1 MHRGGASVIIS
12 AGKRGEQMVLAIDVG
27 NSVTALGLFGP
38 DGRLIFRSDLTT
50 LAQSTRDQYAICLL
64 DVFRLYGADIG
75 AVTGA
80 IVSSVVPAAT
90 AALCQAVERL
100 TGKPPLLMGPGVRTG
115 LNIKSDLHTQ
125 LGSDIV
131 AYSVGAAA
139 KYPTPLIV
147 VEMGTAVAMSLLNG
161 NVYEGCVIMPGVR
174 VSLDA
179 LSDRAASLPRISVDP
194 PASILGHNSV
204 DAMRSGA
211 VYGYASM
218 VDGMIDRLEEA
229 SAPAACVV
237 ATGSAGAEILQFC
250 KRKIIYDPDLL
261 LCGLYLIHQKN
272 TAPRQRRGCAAQGAE
287 HCAHRRTPD

>member
-1 MHRGGASVIIS
+1 
-12 AGKRGEQMVLAIDVG
+12 MVLVIDVG
-27 NSVTALGLFGP
+27 NSVTALGLFAL
-38 DGRLIFRSDLTT
+38 DGTLVFRSDLTT
-50 LAQSTRDQYAICLL
+50 PVQSSRDQYAICLL
-64 DVFRLYGADIG
+64 DVFRLYRADIG

-80 IVSSVVPAAT
+80 IVSSVVPSAT
-90 AALCQAVERL
+90 GALCQAVELL

-139 KYPTPLIV
+139 KYPTPQIV
-147 VEMGTAVAMSLLNG
+147 VEMGTAVTMSVLNG

-174 VSLDA
+174 VALDA
-179 LSDRAASLPRISVDP
+179 LSDRAASLPRISVQP

-237 ATGSAGAEILQFC
+237 CTGSAGAEILKFC

-272 TAPRQRRGCAAQGAE
+272 TAPKQRRGGPQGAE
-287 HCAHRRTPD
+287 HSAHRRTSD

>member
-1 MHRGGASVIIS
+1 
-12 AGKRGEQMVLAIDVG
+12 MVLAMDVS
-27 NSVTALGLFGP
+27 NSITTMGLFAP
-38 DGRLIFRSDLTT
+38 DGGLVFRSELTT
-50 LAQSTRDQYAICLL
+50 PAQSTRDQYAVTLL
-64 DVFRLYGADIG
+64 DIFRLYGADVK
-75 AVTGA
+75 AVTGS
-80 IVSSVVPAAT
+80 IVSSVVPSAT
-90 AALCQAVERL
+90 AALCEAIELL
-100 TGKPPLLMGPGVRTG
+100 THKPPVIMGPGVRTG

-131 AYSVGAAA
+131 ACSVGAAA
-139 KYPTPLIV
+139 RYLTPLIV
-147 VEMGTAVAMSLLNG
+147 VEMGTAVTMSLVNG
-161 NVYEGCVIMPGVR
+161 NIYEGCVIMPGVR

-179 LSDRAASLPRISVDP
+179 LSDRAASLPRISVEP

-204 DAMRSGA
+204 DAMRAGA

-237 ATGSAGAEILQFC
+237 GTGSAGAEILQFC
-250 KRKIIYDPDLL
+250 KRKITYDPDLL
-261 LCGLYLIHQKN
+261 LRGLYLIHQKN